1 MKAVDLRSDTVTRP
15 TPAMRE
21 AIARAEVGDDVF
33 GDDPT
38 VNELER
44 VAARRLGKEA
54 ALFVPSGTMA
64 NQVAM
69 RMHCR
74 PGDAALM
81 EAGAHPVHH
90 EAGAPAQLSG
100 ITVQTVRG
108 ERGILDPDRLVAA
121 FPPEDVHYPPVR
133 LVMVEDT
140 ANEGGGTVYPLE
152 VLDAV
157 AALAR
162 QRGAATHLDGARLF
176 NAEVASGIPV
186 ARRARGYDTVSICLS
201 KGLGAPVG
209 SLLCGPAPLIHRA
222 RWVRKAF
229 GGGMRQA
236 GFLAAAGL
244 HALAHH
250 VPRLADDHR
259 RARRLA
265 DGLREIGFEPE
276 EPETNMVY
284 LGILEAPSFEARLK
298 ARGVLCCALSPA
310 RLRLVTH
317 LDLDDDAIER
327 ALGVFRELYS
337 RAEAHPSTSR

>member
-1 MKAVDLRSDTVTRP
+1 MKIVDMRSDTVTRP

-21 AIARAEVGDDVF
+21 AIAQAEVGDDVF

-38 VNELER
+38 VNRLEE
-44 VAARRLGKEA
+44 VAAARLGKEA

-64 NQVAM
+64 NQIAM

-100 ITVQTVRG
+100 ITVQTVPGR
-108 ERGILDPDRLVAA
+108 RGILDPERTAAA
-121 FPPEDVHYPPVR
+121 FPPEDVHFPPVT
-133 LVMVEDT
+133 LLMVEDT

-152 VLDAV
+152 RLDQLSD
-157 AALAR
+157 LAR
-162 QRGAATHLDGARLF
+162 ARGAATHLDGARLF
-176 NAEVASGIPV
+176 NAEVAAGVPA

-209 SLLCGPAPLIHRA
+209 SLLCGPAPLLHRA
-222 RWVRKAF
+222 RWVRKAL

-244 HALAHH
+244 HALEHH
-250 VPRLADDHR
+250 VERLADDHR

-265 DGLREIGFEPE
+265 EGLEEMGFEPE

-284 LGILEAPSFEARLK
+284 LTVPDGFAMEALLK
-298 ARGVLCCALSPA
+298 QRGLLCCALGPQ
-310 RLRLVTH
+310 RIRLVTH
-317 LDLDDDAIER
+317 LDLDDAAIER
-327 ALGVFRELYS
+327 ALEVFRGVS
-337 RAEAHPSTSR
+337 AVARGA